1 MSLEDLV
8 QRARNTIAKAALSI
22 TLAVTPAY
30 SGCSDIAVPPYSCSI
45 GANLIVVDYISLPVM
60 KNPYAYPEVCWNEDS
75 LWFTEVPPPMS
86 DAKGNNIISQLT
98 PTGQVTS
105 SFHFPGYLPASLVYD
120 GEFLWV
126 ADVMASEMYKL
137 TTQGK
142 VVESFDF
149 GNPGNVS
156 SSGVPVDMLGDL
168 AWDGEHLWNLD
179 YVNHKMQK
187 LTRSGEIVDSYE
199 SPGFSSGGI
208 TSDGECLYFGGYY
221 SIIAFNKNGEL
232 LGVMASPF
240 DYALDLTF
248 DGKYFWQIAHD
259 GENYKLFKL
268 DKE

>member
-1 MSLEDLV
+1 
-8 QRARNTIAKAALSI
+8 
-22 TLAVTPAY
+22 
-30 SGCSDIAVPPYSCSI
+30 
-45 GANLIVVDYISLPVM
+45 
-60 KNPYAYPEVCWNEDS
+60 
-75 LWFTEVPPPMS
+75 
-86 DAKGNNIISQLT
+86 
-98 PTGQVTS
+98 
-105 SFHFPGYLPASLVYD
+105 
-120 GEFLWV
+120 
-126 ADVMASEMYKL
+126 
-137 TTQGK
+137 
-142 VVESFDF
+142 
-149 GNPGNVS
+149 
-156 SSGVPVDMLGDL
+156 MLGDL

-179 YVNHKMQK
+179 YVNHKMHK

-259 GENYKLFKL
+259 GENYKMFKL